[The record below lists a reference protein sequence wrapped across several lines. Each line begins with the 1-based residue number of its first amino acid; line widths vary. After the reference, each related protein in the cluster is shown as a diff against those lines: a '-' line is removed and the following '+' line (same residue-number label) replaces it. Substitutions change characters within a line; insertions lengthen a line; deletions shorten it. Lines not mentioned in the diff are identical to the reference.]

1 MGWDKAQT
9 WFKSDIHHFS
19 VLKPAEAIQW
29 CRDHYL
35 AEGKTDLDDIARQ
48 CWRNFLGQTESITA
62 QINMASRT
70 VLARA
75 ESLAS
80 KFCPDYPESTRV
92 LSFFFDLVTQ
102 SGGMQNSKGSVEP
115 ATGDVDVSGILN
127 FAQSKDLKCAG
138 IWEIATQDDPKA
150 RLLLHYAYERSKL
163 SNPQY
168 VWDAC
173 SRRGSIACRGGI
185 VHETTINFTNLL
197 D

>member
-1 MGWDKAQT
+1 
-9 WFKSDIHHFS
+9 
-19 VLKPAEAIQW
+19 
-29 CRDHYL
+29 
-35 AEGKTDLDDIARQ
+35 
-48 CWRNFLGQTESITA
+48 
-62 QINMASRT
+62 
-70 VLARA
+70 
-75 ESLAS
+75 
-80 KFCPDYPESTRV
+80 
-92 LSFFFDLVTQ
+92 
-102 SGGMQNSKGSVEP
+102 MQNSKGSVEP